1 MYCKGFEF
9 SVGKRRK
16 KIKKRLTRGRVM
28 RIIVR
33 VATRDANNERDNIK
47 GDKPSCQRT
56 SEDESRRGDTVS

>member
-1 MYCKGFEF
+1 
-9 SVGKRRK
+9 
-16 KIKKRLTRGRVM
+16 M

-56 SEDESRRGDTVS
+56 LEEESRREGHSFIALQLTSTFG